1 MSLAHIPVLIVMY
14 RVYCDT
20 VYCDKMLIGIVF
32 AIPKWHFYSKKF
44 ADILTFFNKFLLI
57 VTFLNL
63 KMGEIR

>member
-1 MSLAHIPVLIVMY
+1 
-14 RVYCDT
+14 
-20 VYCDKMLIGIVF
+20 MLIGIVF

-44 ADILTFFNKFLLI
+44 ADIVTFFNKFLLI